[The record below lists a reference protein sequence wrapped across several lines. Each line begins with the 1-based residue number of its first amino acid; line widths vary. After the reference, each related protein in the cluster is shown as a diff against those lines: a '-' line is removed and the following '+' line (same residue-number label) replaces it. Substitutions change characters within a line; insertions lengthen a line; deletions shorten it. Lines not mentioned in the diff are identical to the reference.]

1 MRHLARLFHLS
12 GLALAMAGT
21 AAAQTVPGVPARDE
35 FAWVQEFNKASA
47 VMVVEQGIVSRKLG
61 GTIASAIAKVD
72 EDAAKPGAARP
83 GVVGYLALERQLA
96 AAGGPE
102 VTRLHSGRSRQD
114 LLATYNRVVLRE
126 RLLRLMELNLATRAR
141 LQKIA
146 SENVETVI
154 PAYTNGVQAQP
165 ITLAHYLLAFDAALG
180 RDAQRLQEAYV
191 RVNRS
196 PMGAAALGTSSFPV
210 NRVRLAQLLGFDGP
224 EENSYDANL
233 VSSMDVPLEVVHI
246 AEGTALTVGALAEDI
261 VAQYRG
267 VEPWLLIR
275 EGSLT
280 GPSSIMPQKRN
291 PYGLN
296 AVRESASAV
305 VADAFAFA
313 VKAHN
318 VSPGMLD
325 YKSGAAERTLDGAV
339 AMLSALDKV
348 LDALVVN
355 KARALAEVNAEY
367 STTTELADVLQR
379 DHDVPFRI
387 GHHFASELVTY
398 GRSHGLKPSELP
410 YAEARRIYAESARS
424 MGIADAQLPLDEAKF
439 RKTLTAENMI
449 QSSRGLGGPQRAE
462 VTRMLAIQGAQL
474 ASGRKWLDD
483 AGQRLAARDRDLQ
496 DAFTRLR

>member
-1 MRHLARLFHLS
+1 MKPIARILQLCILVFAFS
-12 GLALAMAGT
+12 QVARAQGT
-21 AAAQTVPGVPARDE
+21 SQSRDE

-47 VMVVEQGIVSRKLG
+47 VMAVEQGIVSRQLG
-61 GTIASAIAKVD
+61 STIASAIEKVD
-72 EDAAKPGAARP
+72 ADAAKPGAARP
-83 GVVGYLALERQLA
+83 GVVGYLALERQLM
-96 AAGGPE
+96 AAGGPD

-126 RLLRLMELNLATRAR
+126 RLLRLADATSSARAK
-141 LQKIA
+141 LQKLA
-146 SENVETVI
+146 SENIETII

-180 RDAQRLQEAYV
+180 RDARRLREAYV

-196 PMGAAALGTSSFPV
+196 PLGAAALGTSSFPV
-210 NRVRLAQLLGFDGP
+210 DRKRLAELLGFDGP
-224 EENSYDANL
+224 QENSYDANL
-233 VSSMDVPLEVVHI
+233 VSSLDVPLEVVHI
-246 AEGTALTVGALAEDI
+246 AEGSALTVGALVEDI

-267 VEPWLLIR
+267 VEPWLLVR

-296 AVRESASAV
+296 AVREGASSV
-305 VADAFAFA
+305 VAGAFAFS
-313 VKAHN
+313 VRAHN

-325 YKSGAAERTLDGAV
+325 YKSGTAERTLDDAV
-339 AMLSALDKV
+339 AMLGALDKV

-355 KARALAEVNAEY
+355 KARALAEVNADY

-398 GRSHGLKPSELP
+398 GRSRGLKPSELP
-410 YAEARRIYAESARS
+410 FAEARRIYVESAAS
-424 MGIADAQLPLDEAKF
+424 FGLMGAQLPLDEAKF
-439 RKTLTAENMI
+439 RRTLTAENMI
-449 QSSRGLGGPQRAE
+449 RSSQGVGGPQPPE
-462 VTRMLAIQGAQL
+462 VRRMLAAQASEVAEERNWLGAVNRQL
-474 ASGRKWLDD
+474 AVRD
-483 AGQRLAARDRDLQ
+483 AQRQ
-496 DAFTRLR
+496 EAFSRLR